1 MPRRLVLV
9 RHAKAVQGGPTDAER
24 ALAPRGIRD
33 ASALGQWLATEKV
46 APDRVVISP
55 SRRTRQT
62 WEIAAP
68 PDAPAPEIDERIY
81 ENTMDDLV
89 EIIRE
94 TPPETRTL
102 VLVGHNPSM
111 AELANTIDRQ
121 LTDYP
126 TSATAIF
133 ELDDWAQAPSG
144 TLITFRVPRG

>member
-9 RHAKAVQGGPTDAER
+9 RHSKAVQGGQSDAER
-24 ALAPRGIRD
+24 ALAPRGVAD
-33 ASALGQWLATEKV
+33 ATAVGRWLAAEKV
-46 APDRVVISP
+46 TPDRVVVSP

-62 WEIAAP
+62 WDLAAP

-81 ENTMDDLV
+81 ENTLDDLLDV
-89 EIIRE
+89 IRE
-94 TPPETRTL
+94 TPPETQTL